1 MVAPF
6 PLTNAALAEVEFNKI
21 DFIQLPFIPKYLL
34 IIKVSLDWKVYVFP
48 GVKNK
53 ESTCN

>member
-34 IIKVSLDWKVYVFP
+34 IIKVSLDW
-48 GVKNK
+48 NR
-53 ESTCN
+53 TCIRLKYKIRG